1 MSGVCSTRNYKK
13 CSTEWS
19 YVPLESWKS
28 LKTSGATPTRK
39 PKKLENEWAC
49 THSKLLKI
57 HKRVGLHPLVPIKL
71 FQSSGEENRARIKK
85 VYFHGQNLQYM
96 QNLQRECTHSFFKKA
111 AFRVD
116 LHPLKN
122 QKNVKSSGPTH
133 LRTHTPKHP
142 HTYARRHSH
151 PYTPHS
157 PHLPLPKK
165 ISKAIYIA
173 PSAFQ
178 KHKSFLLPQ
187 KRNGEPL
194 LEKKQGARRFR
205 NGTYLVYSFFNLLSK
220 AALLAMIILS
230 HSMRETERSINM
242 PFAKD
247 ERFL

>member
-1 MSGVCSTRNYKK
+1 MGPHPLKITKNTQTSGPSSTH
-13 CSTEWS
+13 SG
-19 YVPLESWKS
+19 
-28 LKTSGATPTRK
+28 KTSSNEWVYTPIRTHTHTPHTHTPHTPTR
-39 PKKLENEWAC
+39 PHA
-49 THSKLLKI
+49 
-57 HKRVGLHPLVPIKL
+57 
-71 FQSSGEENRARIKK
+71 
-85 VYFHGQNLQYM
+85 
-96 QNLQRECTHSFFKKA
+96 
-111 AFRVD
+111 
-116 LHPLKN
+116 
-122 QKNVKSSGPTH
+122 
-133 LRTHTPKHP
+133 HTPTLIPRHP
-142 HTYARRHSH
+142 DTHAPSI
-151 PYTPHS
+151 P
-157 PHLPLPKK
+157 PKK

-230 HSMRETERSINM
+230 HSMRETERLINM

>member
-1 MSGVCSTRNYKK
+1 MGPH
-13 CSTEWS
+13 
-19 YVPLESWKS
+19 PLNPAK
-28 LKTSGATPTRK
+28 LPQTSGSTHLYGHTPTHHTPTR
-39 PKKLENEWAC
+39 P
-49 THSKLLKI
+49 
-57 HKRVGLHPLVPIKL
+57 
-71 FQSSGEENRARIKK
+71 RA
-85 VYFHGQNLQYM
+85 
-96 QNLQRECTHSFFKKA
+96 
-111 AFRVD
+111 
-116 LHPLKN
+116 
-122 QKNVKSSGPTH
+122 
-133 LRTHTPKHP
+133 
-142 HTYARRHSH
+142 
-151 PYTPHS
+151 HS
-157 PHLPLPKK
+157 PPPDTALLAPSIPPKK